1 MNFDF
6 SSLNELRVND
16 RAWKVLRSDNAPLF
30 LNFIHDAFILHNRA
44 IASESEILSILENI
58 LFYKKDLDQAKRQT
72 ILKDAKSYLN
82 DWSHENNKW
91 LNKTWPQGS
100 QTIEPF
106 YDIPP
111 STQKAYDFI
120 KSLEAQKF
128 VGTESKLRIALEL
141 LKEIDL
147 GTETD
152 KKKILDNLYEQK
164 KQIEQKIA
172 NIKNNKEVTLL
183 DEHMLL
189 DRFIQFQKN
198 AMQII
203 SDFREVDYNLKQLD
217 IEIRKQVST
226 WSGTKGDFIGNFLES
241 TGNIEQ
247 SSQGRSVLAFS
258 KFLLNNDVLVQFKYL
273 LQKVLALK
281 IVQEEKQE
289 GIDNILGNWISGNNL
304 IRTTITRLSHSL
316 RTFIDE
322 DNIKDNR
329 YIYTLIKNLQI
340 NVHKLNERKD
350 LDTKDLSCELN
361 LPKVEFNLP
370 FEKPLYS
377 KEEEVVFDNENIEA
391 DAGSANVNDL
401 ESLLQEVAIS
411 KEEIRG
417 NINTILLQKGRASLK
432 DIIDKYPLQY
442 GLRELLVYI
451 QVCNN
456 SFESNIDDS
465 VEDSIVYK
473 LEHNDNIYTK
483 KLTMHRVNIN
493 FKI

>member
-6 SSLNELRVND
+6 TSLNELRANNL
-16 RAWKVLRSDNAPLF
+16 AWKILRSDNAPLF
-30 LNFIHDAFILHNRA
+30 LNFIHDAFILRDKA
-44 IASESEILSILENI
+44 IAPESEVLSVLENI
-58 LFYKKDLDQAKRQT
+58 LFYKKDLDNAKGIVT
-72 ILKDAKSYLN
+72 LKDAKSYLN

-91 LNKTWPQGS
+91 INKTWPQDS

-120 KSLEAQKF
+120 KSLDAQKF

-164 KQIEQKIA
+164 RQIEQKIA
-172 NIKNNKEVTLL
+172 NIKNNKDITLM
-183 DEHMLL
+183 DEHLLL
-189 DRFIQFQKN
+189 DRFVQFQKN
-198 AMQII
+198 AMQIV

-217 IEIRKQVST
+217 IEIRKQIST
-226 WSGTKGDFIGNFLES
+226 WTGTKGEFIGNFLES

-247 SSQGRSVLAFS
+247 SAQGRSVLAFS
-258 KFLLNNDVLVQFKYL
+258 KFLLNSEVLIQFKYL
-273 LQKVLALK
+273 LQKVLSLD

-289 GIDNILGNWISGNNL
+289 GIENIVGNWISGNTL
-304 IRTTITRLSHSL
+304 IRNTITRLSHSL

-329 YIYTLIKNLQI
+329 HIYSLIKNLQI
-340 NVHKLNERKD
+340 NVHKINEAN
-350 LDTKDLSCELN
+350 LDTKDLCCELT

-377 KEEEVVFDNENIEA
+377 KEEEVVFDDSNIEA
-391 DAGSANVNDL
+391 DDGEANIQDL

-411 KEEIRG
+411 KEEIRE
-417 NINTILLQKGRASLK
+417 NINTILLEKGNTNLK
-432 DIIDKYPLQY
+432 DIIKQYPLKY

-451 QVCNN
+451 QVCNS
-456 SFESNIDDS
+456 SFDSEVDDS
-465 VEDSIVYK
+465 IEDSIVY
-473 LEHNDNIYTK
+473 EIERHNNTYTK

>member
-1 MNFDF
+1 MD
-6 SSLNELRVND
+6 
-16 RAWKVLRSDNAPLF
+16 
-30 LNFIHDAFILHNRA
+30 
-44 IASESEILSILENI
+44 
-58 LFYKKDLDQAKRQT
+58 
-72 ILKDAKSYLN
+72 
-82 DWSHENNKW
+82 
-91 LNKTWPQGS
+91 
-100 QTIEPF
+100 
-106 YDIPP
+106 
-111 STQKAYDFI
+111 
-120 KSLEAQKF
+120 AQKF

-164 KQIEQKIA
+164 RQIEQKIA
-172 NIKNNKEVTLL
+172 NIKNNKDITLM
-183 DEHMLL
+183 DEHLLL
-189 DRFIQFQKN
+189 DRFVQFQKN

-217 IEIRKQVST
+217 IEIRKQIST
-226 WSGTKGDFIGNFLES
+226 WTGTKGEFIGNFLES

-247 SSQGRSVLAFS
+247 SAQGRSVLAFS
-258 KFLLNNDVLVQFKYL
+258 KFLLNSEVLIQFKYL
-273 LQKVLALK
+273 LQKVLSLD

-289 GIDNILGNWISGNNL
+289 GIENIVGNWISGNTL
-304 IRTTITRLSHSL
+304 IRNTITRLSHSL

-329 YIYTLIKNLQI
+329 HIYSLIKNLQI
-340 NVHKLNERKD
+340 NVHKINEAN
-350 LDTKDLSCELN
+350 LDTKDLCCELT

-377 KEEEVVFDNENIEA
+377 KEEEVVFDDSNIEA
-391 DAGSANVNDL
+391 DDGEANIQDL

-411 KEEIRG
+411 KEEIRE
-417 NINTILLQKGRASLK
+417 NINTILLEKGNTNLK
-432 DIIDKYPLQY
+432 DIIKQYPLKY

-451 QVCNN
+451 QVCNS
-456 SFESNIDDS
+456 SFDSEVDDS
-465 VEDSIVYK
+465 IEDSIVY
-473 LEHNDNIYTK
+473 EIERHNNTYTK